1 MTKKIKKKKESLVLQ
16 ISNRLRQDI
25 LEGVYKPKEK
35 IIEEDITKRF
45 NISRSPVRESF
56 RVLEAENL
64 INIIPGKGA
73 FVTNIEEEDI
83 DRIYEI
89 RIVLEGLA
97 AKLACRNITDEEL
110 ARLLKINDAMEK
122 SVREKDYQSFFKFN
136 KEFHEFIY
144 KITDNNFLVKMCT
157 ELASLSVR
165 YRFYQFVFSDRISVS
180 HENHKTIVEAFR
192 EKDEKKAEIL
202 RRKHME
208 LSAKILREMAS
219 RKFFQ

>member
-110 ARLLKINDAMEK
+110 ARLLKINDEMEK
-122 SVREKDYQSFFKFN
+122 SVKKKDYQSFFKFN

-157 ELASLSVR
+157 ELARLSVR
-165 YRFYQFVFSDRISVS
+165 YRFYQFVFSDRPIGS
-180 HENHKTIVEAFR
+180 
-192 EKDEKKAEIL
+192 D
-202 RRKHME
+202 
-208 LSAKILREMAS
+208 
-219 RKFFQ
+219 